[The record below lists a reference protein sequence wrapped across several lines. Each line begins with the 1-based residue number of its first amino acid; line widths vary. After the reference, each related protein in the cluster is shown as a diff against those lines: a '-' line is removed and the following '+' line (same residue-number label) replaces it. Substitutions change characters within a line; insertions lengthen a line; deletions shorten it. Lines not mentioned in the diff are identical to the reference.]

1 MAKTVSSFNANCNL
15 SESYLED
22 AAKWL
27 SCNGEVWGVG
37 PTALFAAAAA
47 LFLHHELQASL
58 FGPGDHPNVTV
69 LEHILVSAMVVGTLA
84 LMVHIWV
91 CLMRFFQYYL
101 DTLIRDSPNVLLEM
115 TTAGLLGSSQPE
127 LAALGPLTRFLRQQQ
142 PQIHITLCWLLA
154 LCYADYIRKHYS
166 TRFNMPYLEQWQAE
180 LHAMAER
187 RARGA
192 LSAAHSFA
200 AGVRLR
206 LRGLAP
212 PPSTNEAHTITSDQ
226 SSRTALSRCGSS
238 ALGGRCR
245 ASEAEVCVYNE
256 RTPIDPED
264 LQRLR
269 AYIKA
274 TRCACGGAGTCST
287 RTCSVTPT
295 RTPPTLASAVQSA
308 SQSCGVRS
316 NTTVSFAPSNTTVS
330 FAQSLERRRSSIW

>member
-1 MAKTVSSFNANCNL
+1 MAKTVSFNANCNL
-15 SESYLED
+15 SDSYLED

-58 FGPGDHPNVTV
+58 FGPGDHPNVTL
-69 LEHILVSAMVVGTLA
+69 LEHILVTAMVVGTLA

-154 LCYADYIRKHYS
+154 LCYADYIRKHYC
-166 TRFNMPYLEQWQAE
+166 TRFNMPYLEQWQGE

-212 PPSTNEAHTITSDQ
+212 PPPTNEAHTVTSDKG
-226 SSRTALSRCGSS
+226 SRNALNRCGSS

-245 ASEAEVCVYNE
+245 ASEAEVCTHNASS
-256 RTPIDPED
+256 TAIDTED
-264 LQRLR
+264 LQKLR

-274 TRCACGGAGTCST
+274 TRCSCGGGTSGT
-287 RTCSVTPT
+287 RTCSVTPIP
-295 RTPPTLASAVQSA
+295 TPPSPASEVQSV
-308 SQSCGVRS
+308 SQSCGGR
-316 NTTVSFAPSNTTVS
+316 TNTTVS
-330 FAQSLERRRSSIW
+330 FAQSLERRRSSVW

>member
-1 MAKTVSSFNANCNL
+1 MAKTVSFNANCNL
-15 SESYLED
+15 SDSYLED

-58 FGPGDHPNVTV
+58 FGPGDHPNVTM
-69 LEHILVSAMVVGTLA
+69 LEHILVTAMVVGTLA

-115 TTAGLLGSSQPE
+115 TTAGLLGSSQE

-142 PQIHITLCWLLA
+142 PQIHITLCWLMA
-154 LCYADYIRKHYS
+154 LCYADYIRKHYC
-166 TRFNMPYLEQWQAE
+166 TRFNMPYLEQWQGE
-180 LHAMAER
+180 LHAMAGR
-187 RARGA
+187 RARVA

-212 PPSTNEAHTITSDQ
+212 PPPTNEAHTVTSDKD
-226 SSRTALSRCGSS
+226 SRTALSRCGSS
-238 ALGGRCR
+238 ALGGHCR
-245 ASEAEVCVYNE
+245 ASEAEVCVHNA
-256 RTPIDPED
+256 RTAIDAED
-264 LQRLR
+264 LQKLR

-274 TRCACGGAGTCST
+274 TRCACGGGTSST
-287 RTCSVTPT
+287 RTCSVTPIP
-295 RTPPTLASAVQSA
+295 TPPDASEVQSV
-308 SQSCGVRS
+308 SQSCGVR
-316 NTTVSFAPSNTTVS
+316 SNTTVS
-330 FAQSLERRRSSIW
+330 FAQSLERRRSSTW